1 MQQILQVRL
10 CRDSF
15 NTPFGFRLQGGADL
29 RLPLTIQRVFT
40 GSPSDGVLQR
50 GDVIVSV
57 NGYDVTQLAHR
68 QVQELIHAA
77 GGQLLLS
84 LRRQVFSSN

>member
-1 MQQILQVRL
+1 MAGYPVVQVRL

-40 GSPSDGVLQR
+40 GSPSEGLLQR
-50 GDVIVSV
+50 GDVIVSLD
-57 NGYDVTQLAHR
+57 NYDATQLSYR
-68 QVQELIHAA
+68 QAQEIIKGA
-77 GGQLLLS
+77 GGQLLLGI
-84 LRRQVFSSN
+84 RR